1 MKEEGAKPNA
11 RKFLEHVLR
20 GLDYSFE
27 SAVADLVD
35 NSIQAKASKIEIQID
50 TKHLNVYIVDN
61 GVGMDDATHLEAMKI
76 ASETRDYDEDDLG
89 KFGTG
94 MKSASLSMARKLT
107 VVTRRSGAEPTVRI
121 LDLDH
126 VAKTNDWD
134 RLLLVPEIDELP
146 DEIRNKIPDISGTLV
161 VWENLR
167 FLNEDDDHATQ
178 KRVLSHIDSTE
189 QYLRT
194 AFHRFLEGATAS
206 GNKISIKLNGMPLLP
221 WNPFVPDESTKE
233 ISPKAILNFS
243 NGASATITGY
253 VLPAQAEFSS
263 PGSFTEAK
271 GAKSFQD
278 GQGFYCYRN
287 DRLIRTGGWLGTIA
301 ADPHLSLAR
310 LAFDFD
316 SKADSLLGVNVVKSE
331 IKLPAALKAKLRL
344 GIAPTTA
351 EAKTRY
357 SAKGRKKAASVSE
370 LPTRGGGSTVKLPRK
385 HTATEFAATLT
396 EIAASKGLSSEIE
409 KLKQAVRE
417 DALTLAQEIGW

>member
-11 RKFLEHVLR
+11 RKFLEQVLR

-35 NSIQAKASKIEIQID
+35 NSIQAKASKVDIRID
-50 TKHLNVYIVDN
+50 TKLLKVFIVDD
-61 GVGMDDATHLEAMKI
+61 GQGMDDPTHLEAMKI
-76 ASETRDYDEDDLG
+76 ASETREYVEDDLG

-107 VVTRRSGAEPTVRI
+107 VVTRQAGSEPTARI

-134 RLLLVPEIDELP
+134 RLLLVPEIDELVEEVRTRIP
-146 DEIRNKIPDISGTLV
+146 DESGTLV

-167 FLNEDDDHATQ
+167 FLDEDSDLATQ
-178 KRVLSHIDSTE
+178 KRVVAHIDSTE

-194 AFHRFLEGATAS
+194 VFHRFLEGSTAS
-206 GNKISIKLNGMPLLP
+206 GQKVSIKLNGMPMLP
-221 WNPFVPDESTKE
+221 WNPFMPDESTKE
-233 ISPKAILNFS
+233 ISQKAVLNFP
-243 NGASATITGY
+243 NGASATVTGY

-263 PGSFTEAK
+263 PESFIEAK

-287 DRLIRTGGWLGTIA
+287 DRLIRTGGWLGVIA

-310 LAFDFD
+310 LSFEFD
-316 SKADSLLGVNVVKSE
+316 SRSDAILGVNVVKSQV
-331 IKLPAALKAKLRL
+331 KLPAALKSKLRQAVSP
-344 GIAPTTA
+344 ITA
-351 EAKTRY
+351 DAKARY
-357 SAKGRKKAASVSE
+357 SAKGRKNAAKVGE
-370 LPTRGGGSTVKLPRK
+370 LPTRGGGPAVKLPRK
-385 HTATEFAATLT
+385 HTASELATTLV
-396 EIAASKGLSSEIE
+396 EIAVSNNLGTELE
-409 KLKQAVRE
+409 KIKQAVRD